1 LCPRGIKYTP
11 LTVGRKALPMFF
23 DFSIDFGS
31 GFLPRI
37 KKQGERDKYFFLND
51 TCVFEMNGKRVGKTK
66 FPDLR

>member
-37 KKQGERDKYFFLND
+37 KKQGERDKYFF
-51 TCVFEMNGKRVGKTK
+51 E
-66 FPDLR
+66 